1 MIRAEFTD
9 WTRDGL
15 LRQAA
20 FKGIELDRD
29 PAKVVREEAVPAA
42 RVVQKAP
49 SPTAAAQQAPGAGR
63 PSGPPGRPRR

>member
-29 PAKVVREEAVPAA
+29 PATVVREEAIPAA

-49 SPTAAAQQAPGAGR
+49 SANRR
-63 PSGPPGRPRR
+63 PSKRQTAER